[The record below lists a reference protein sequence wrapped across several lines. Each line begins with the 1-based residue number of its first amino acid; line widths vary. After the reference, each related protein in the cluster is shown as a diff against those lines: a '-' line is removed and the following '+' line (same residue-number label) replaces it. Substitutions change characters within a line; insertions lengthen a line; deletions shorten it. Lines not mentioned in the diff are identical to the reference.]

1 MGAEEA
7 ERHGRGGCFYK
18 KSTKNECPPL
28 EKRVS
33 RTALGS
39 SIGETQ
45 FAKRAFD
52 DVAVELLRRAG
63 KEGTTRNL
71 DGDDVTSAQNL
82 F

>member
-1 MGAEEA
+1 MNGD
-7 ERHGRGGCFYK
+7 ERREKKKK
-18 KSTKNECPPL
+18 KSL
-28 EKRVS
+28 RKR
-33 RTALGS
+33 T
-39 SIGETQ
+39 
-45 FAKRAFD
+45 FD